1 MPNENRLPFDEID
14 VEGTFSAVMNEFPI
28 FKLSLSS
35 PLSNPGSLVTNS
47 VAPVA
52 IGVKLKPFGPAS
64 DDTPN
69 FWPDGSLMTE
79 VSVSGAALSPVLLL
93 KWKN

>member
-1 MPNENRLPFDEID
+1 MPNENRFPFDEID
-14 VEGTFSAVMNEFPI
+14 VEGTFSAVLNEFPI

-47 VAPVA
+47 VAPEA
-52 IGVKLKPFGPAS
+52 IGVKLKPFGPGS

>member
-52 IGVKLKPFGPAS
+52 IGVKLDIRQERKS
-64 DDTPN
+64 
-69 FWPDGSLMTE
+69 
-79 VSVSGAALSPVLLL
+79 
-93 KWKN
+93 